1 MLPPFRLAAV
11 LLPRLTHAGTLGLD
25 TVSTFLVIFNIAAI
39 HFATAMFVPEVES
52 STEPFI
58 FLSYPVPGRPGFYEK
73 GYKVSTCLALS
84 LVYVGRFGASSG

>member
-1 MLPPFRLAAV
+1 M
-11 LLPRLTHAGTLGLD
+11 
-25 TVSTFLVIFNIAAI
+25 STFLVIFNIAAI

-73 GYKVSTCLALS
+73 GYKVSTYHRSSVDYA
-84 LVYVGRFGASSG
+84 GRPGPSRN